1 CCWQLQVVSRTR
13 FRVNGKLESYRDL
26 EVWKVSMQLARE
38 VYQSTEGMPKHE
50 IYGLTSQIRRASVSV
65 PANIAEGYGRN
76 HRKEYLQFLGIANG
90 SLKELET
97 LLLLAH
103 DLNYIDDITKLM
115 SLCESAGRLLN
126 RLRQSLQRGI
136 DNY

>member
-1 CCWQLQVVSRTR
+1 MR
-13 FRVNGKLESYRDL
+13 
-26 EVWKVSMQLARE
+26 LAKE
-38 VYQSTEGMPKHE
+38 VYQATEVMPKQE
-50 IYGLTSQIRRASVSV
+50 IYGLTSQIRRACVSV

-76 HRKEYLQFLGIANG
+76 HRKDYLRFLGIANG

-97 LLLLAH
+97 LLFLANS
-103 DLNYIDDITKLM
+103 LNYIDDITGLM

-136 DNY
+136 DN

>member
-1 CCWQLQVVSRTR
+1 M
-13 FRVNGKLESYRDL
+13 GKLESYRDL
-26 EVWKVSMQLARE
+26 EVWKVSMQLAKE
-38 VYQSTEGMPKHE
+38 VYQATEVMPKQE

-97 LLLLAH
+97 LLLLANS
-103 DLNYIDDITKLM
+103 LNYIDDIAELM
-115 SLCESAGRLLN
+115 NLCESAGRLLT

-136 DNY
+136 DN

>member
-1 CCWQLQVVSRTR
+1 MS
-13 FRVNGKLESYRDL
+13 KLESYRDL
-26 EVWKVSMQLARE
+26 EVWKISMQLARE
-38 VYQSTEGMPKHE
+38 VYQITEGMPKHE

-76 HRKEYLQFLGIANG
+76 HRKEYVQFLGIANG

-103 DLNYIDDITKLM
+103 DLNYINDIAKLM

-126 RLRQSLQRGI
+126 RLRQSLQRVT
-136 DNY
+136 DSN

>member
-1 CCWQLQVVSRTR
+1 MS
-13 FRVNGKLESYRDL
+13 KLESYRDL
-26 EVWKVSMQLARE
+26 EVWKISMQLARE
-38 VYQSTEGMPKHE
+38 VYQITEGMPKHE

-76 HRKEYLQFLGIANG
+76 HRKEYVQFLGVANG

-103 DLNYIDDITKLM
+103 DLNYINDIAKLM

-126 RLRQSLQRGI
+126 RLRQSLQRVT
-136 DNY
+136 DSN

>member
-1 CCWQLQVVSRTR
+1 M
-13 FRVNGKLESYRDL
+13 GKLESYRDL
-26 EVWKVSMQLARE
+26 EVWKISMQLARE
-38 VYQSTEGMPKHE
+38 VYQITEGMPKHE

-76 HRKEYLQFLGIANG
+76 HRKEYVQFLGVANG

-103 DLNYIDDITKLM
+103 DLNYLNDITKLM
-115 SLCESAGRLLN
+115 SLCESAGRLLT
-126 RLRQSLQRGI
+126 RLRQSLQRVM
-136 DNY
+136 DSH

>member
-1 CCWQLQVVSRTR
+1 MS
-13 FRVNGKLESYRDL
+13 KLESYRDL
-26 EVWKVSMQLARE
+26 EVWKISMLLARE
-38 VYQSTEGMPKHE
+38 VYQITEGMPKHE

-76 HRKEYLQFLGIANG
+76 HRKEYVQFLGVANG

-103 DLNYIDDITKLM
+103 DLNYINDIAKLM
-115 SLCESAGRLLN
+115 SLCESAGRLLT
-126 RLRQSLQRGI
+126 RLRQSLQRVT
-136 DNY
+136 DSN

>member
-1 CCWQLQVVSRTR
+1 
-13 FRVNGKLESYRDL
+13 
-26 EVWKVSMQLARE
+26 MQLARE

>member
-1 CCWQLQVVSRTR
+1 MS
-13 FRVNGKLESYRDL
+13 KLESYRDL
-26 EVWKVSMQLARE
+26 EVWKVSMRLAKE
-38 VYQSTEGMPKHE
+38 VYQATDSMPKHE
-50 IYGLTSQIRRASVSV
+50 IYGLTSQIRRACVSV

-103 DLNYIDDITKLM
+103 DLNYVDDITKLM
-115 SLCESAGRLLN
+115 SMCESTGRLLN
-126 RLRQSLQRGI
+126 RLRQSLQKGI
-136 DNY
+136 DNH

>member
-1 CCWQLQVVSRTR
+1 M
-13 FRVNGKLESYRDL
+13 GKLESYRDL
-26 EVWKVSMQLARE
+26 EVWKVSMQLAKE
-38 VYQSTEGMPKHE
+38 VYQATEVMPKQE

-97 LLLLAH
+97 LLLLANS
-103 DLNYIDDITKLM
+103 LNYIDDMTELM
-115 SLCESAGRLLN
+115 NLCESAGRLLT

-136 DNY
+136 DN

>member
-1 CCWQLQVVSRTR
+1 MRDMS
-13 FRVNGKLESYRDL
+13 KLESYRDL
-26 EVWKVSMQLARE
+26 EIWKISMQLARE
-38 VYQSTEGMPKHE
+38 VYQITEGMPKHE

-76 HRKEYLQFLGIANG
+76 HRKEYVQFLGVANG

-103 DLNYIDDITKLM
+103 DLNYLNDIAKLM

-126 RLRQSLQRGI
+126 RLRQSLQRVT
-136 DNY
+136 DSN

>member
-1 CCWQLQVVSRTR
+1 MS
-13 FRVNGKLESYRDL
+13 KLESYRDL
-26 EVWKVSMQLARE
+26 EVWKISMQLARE
-38 VYQSTEGMPKHE
+38 VYQITEGMPKHE

-76 HRKEYLQFLGIANG
+76 HRKEYVQFLGIANG

-103 DLNYIDDITKLM
+103 DLNYINDIARLM
-115 SLCESAGRLLN
+115 SLCESAGRLLT
-126 RLRQSLQRGI
+126 RLRQSLQRVT
-136 DNY
+136 DSN